1 LQRSELDLSSR
12 QNISNKEIHMTTK
25 RHLSRR
31 DLLKGGAAT
40 GSIFAM
46 SNILALAENRAARA
60 QGEPIRA
67 AMSNAGLQASWCAQ
81 GADTALRFGE
91 LLGVEVTWFDGELNP
106 TAQRDKFDQIASSP
120 GDWDF
125 VAVQANQ
132 IDALVEPLQ
141 VLIDAGVPVIGMDT
155 LLAPFEK
162 QREMGVLSFIA
173 PDNVF
178 MASSVMNVLVAQMG
192 GQGKIARLG
201 GQAGHTGAQARGQG
215 FLNAVAQFPNI
226 EVVDNQLA
234 DWDIAKALEITESI
248 LNRFPDLNAVFAD
261 NDDMALAARQAIENF
276 APDHEILVGGI
287 DAMPFALE
295 AVADGR
301 LSATCRNPS
310 CRIHAWAVI
319 AGAHAATVGLEQARQ
334 DIPFFILADGPAVT
348 GAIDQN
354 PDFMAEP
361 WKLVN
366 YGMSSIP
373 SQLWLQEEFLF

>member
-1 LQRSELDLSSR
+1 MSAKQRF
-12 QNISNKEIHMTTK
+12 
-25 RHLSRR
+25 SRR
-31 DLLKGGAAT
+31 DFMKGGAIGA
-40 GSIFAM
+40 SIFGANM
-46 SNILALAENRAARA
+46 LPFVLQRAAA
-60 QGEPIRA
+60 QDTPIRA

-81 GADTALRFGE
+81 GADTAMRFGE

-106 TAQRDKFDQIASSP
+106 EAQRSKFDQIASTP
-120 GDWDF
+120 DDWDF

-132 IDALVEPLQ
+132 IDALIEPLQ
-141 VLIDAGVPVIGMDT
+141 TLIDAGVPVIGMDT
-155 LLAPFEK
+155 LLAPFDV

-178 MASSVMNVLVAQMG
+178 MAASVMNVAIAQMG
-192 GQGKIARLG
+192 GAGTIARLG

-234 DWDIAKALEITESI
+234 DWDVNVAAEITESI
-248 LNRFPDLNAVFAD
+248 LNRRPDLNALFAD
-261 NDDMALAARQAIENF
+261 NDDMALAGRQAIENF
-276 APDHEILVGGI
+276 GPDHEILVVGI

-301 LSATCRNPS
+301 LSATVRNPS
-310 CRIHAWAVI
+310 CRIHAWSVI
-319 AGAHAATVGLEQARQ
+319 AGAYAASVGLEQARE

-348 GAIDQN
+348 GAIDAN
-354 PDFMAEP
+354 PDFAAEP

-373 SQLWLQEEFLF
+373 SQLWLQDQFLF

>member
-1 LQRSELDLSSR
+1 MA
-12 QNISNKEIHMTTK
+12 KK
-25 RHLSRR
+25 GFSRR
-31 DLLKGGAAT
+31 DFLKGGAVGA
-40 GSIFAM
+40 SIFGANM
-46 SNILALAENRAARA
+46 LPFVLQRAAA
-60 QGEPIRA
+60 QDRPIRA

-81 GADTALRFGE
+81 GADTAMHFGN
-91 LLGVEVTWFDGELNP
+91 LLGIEIVWYDGELNP
-106 TAQRDKFDQIASSP
+106 TAQRNKFDQIASTP
-120 GDWDF
+120 NDWDF

-132 IDALVEPLQ
+132 IDALIEPIQ

-155 LLAPFEK
+155 LLAPFDV
-162 QREMGVLSFIA
+162 QRDMGVLSFIA

-215 FLNAVAQFPNI
+215 FLNAVNQFPNI

-234 DWDIAKALEITESI
+234 DWDISQALAITESI
-248 LNRFPDLNAVFAD
+248 LNRNPDLNAVFAD
-261 NDDMALAARQAIENF
+261 NDDMALAARQAINNF
-276 APDHEILVGGI
+276 GADHEILVGGI
-287 DAMPFALE
+287 DSMPFALE

-310 CRIHAWAVI
+310 CRIHGWAVI
-319 AGAHAATVGLEQARQ
+319 AGAYAASVGLEQARE
-334 DIPFFILADGPAVT
+334 DIPFFILADGPAVN
-348 GAIDQN
+348 GSIDSN
-354 PDFMAEP
+354 PEFADEP

-373 SQLWLQEEFLF
+373 SQLWLQDQFLF

>member
-1 LQRSELDLSSR
+1 MA
-12 QNISNKEIHMTTK
+12 SNN
-25 RHLSRR
+25 RLSRR
-31 DLLKGGAAT
+31 DLFKGGIGL
-40 GSIFAM
+40 GSGLAM
-46 SNILALAENRAARA
+46 ANLLGLIEYRRAHA
-60 QGEPIRA
+60 QDAPLRA

-81 GADTALRFGE
+81 GADTAMYFGE
-91 LLGVEVTWFDGELNP
+91 LLGIEVTWFDGELNP
-106 TAQRDKFDQIASSP
+106 TAQRDKFDQIAANP

-132 IDALVEPLQ
+132 INALVEPLQ
-141 VLIDAGVPVIGMDT
+141 TLIDAGVPVIGMDT

-162 QREMGVLSFIA
+162 QQEMGVLSFIA

-178 MASSVMNVLVAQMG
+178 MASSVMNVLIAQMG
-192 GQGKIARLG
+192 GQGKIAHLG

-215 FLNAVAQFPNI
+215 FLNAVAQFPGI

-234 DWDIAKALEITESI
+234 DWDNAKAAEITESI
-248 LNRFPDLNAVFAD
+248 LNRFPDLNAIFAD

-276 APDHEILVGGI
+276 GPDHEILVGGI
-287 DAMPFALE
+287 DAMPPALE

-334 DIPFFILADGPAVT
+334 DIPFFVLADGPAVT
-348 GAIDQN
+348 GAIDAN
-354 PDFMAEP
+354 PDYLAEP

-373 SQLWLQEEFLF
+373 GQLWLQEEFLF